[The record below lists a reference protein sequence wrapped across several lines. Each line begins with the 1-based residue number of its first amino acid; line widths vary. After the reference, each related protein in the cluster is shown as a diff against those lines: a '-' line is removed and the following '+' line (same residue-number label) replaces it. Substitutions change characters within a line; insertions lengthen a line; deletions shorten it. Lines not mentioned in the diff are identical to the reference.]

1 MESKRAKALEFAK
14 RVPKPKVKQ
23 DSETAIAREND
34 NGKKFISRRD
44 HEDEAYLVA
53 GDEFGTDFEVA
64 GKIQSLEL
72 KHEESRRQVD
82 AIKKSMGIL
91 K

>member
-14 RVPKPKVKQ
+14 RVPRPKVKQ
-23 DSETAIAREND
+23 DSETAVARANIG
-34 NGKKFISRRD
+34 GKKYD
-44 HEDEAYLVA
+44 HGENDEAYLTA

-72 KHEESRRQVD
+72 KHEESRRQVE
-82 AIKKSMGIL
+82 AIKRSMGIM

>member
-1 MESKRAKALEFAK
+1 MESRRAKALESAK
-14 RVPKPKVKQ
+14 HVPKPRVKH
-23 DSETAIAREND
+23 DSETAIARENRGHKKSSDRGED
-34 NGKKFISRRD
+34 ND
-44 HEDEAYLVA
+44 DAYLIA

-72 KHEESRRQVD
+72 KHEESRRQVE